1 MSAATNQEG
10 ASEALSRA
18 LSTLEDGDMRAAAY
32 WASIAAD
39 TIEACELTPEEQRD
53 LVAPRDDTPLGE
65 RVFFVSV
72 ILVLLLAVGDVLRG
86 FLQ

>member
-1 MSAATNQEG
+1 MNATTEEG
-10 ASEALSRA
+10 AREAMSRA
-18 LSTLEDGDMRAAAY
+18 LSALEDGDMRAAAS
-32 WASIAAD
+32 WASIASD

-53 LVAPRDDTPLGE
+53 LVAPRDDTPLGK

>member
-1 MSAATNQEG
+1 MRLDAKLVKVVAPAA
-10 ASEALSRA
+10 AREALNRA
-18 LSTLEDGDMRAAAY
+18 LSTLDDGDMRAAAA
-32 WASIAAD
+32 WASIAAE

-72 ILVLLLAVGDVLRG
+72 IPGLATRFVE
-86 FLQ
+86 

>member
-1 MSAATNQEG
+1 MSATIEG
-10 ASEALSRA
+10 AREALHHS
-18 LSTLEDGDMRAAAY
+18 LDTLEDGELRAAAY

-53 LVAPRDDTPLGE
+53 LVAPRDDTPFSE
-65 RVFFVSV
+65 KVFFVGV
-72 ILVLLLAVGDVLRG
+72 VLVLMLAVGDVLRG

>member
-1 MSAATNQEG
+1 MNAATNQEG
-10 ASEALSRA
+10 AREALSRA

>member
-1 MSAATNQEG
+1 MRAATNQEG
-10 ASEALSRA
+10 AREALNRA
-18 LSTLEDGDMRAAAY
+18 LSTLDDGDMRAAAA
-32 WASIAAD
+32 WASIAAE

>member
-10 ASEALSRA
+10 ALEALNRA
-18 LSTLEDGDMRAAAY
+18 LSTLDDGDMRAAAY

-39 TIEACELTPEEQRD
+39 TIEACELTPDELRE
-53 LVAPRDDTPLGE
+53 LAAPRDDTHLGE
-65 RVFFVSV
+65 KVFFVSV

>member
-1 MSAATNQEG
+1 MNAATEEG
-10 ASEALSRA
+10 ACEALSRA
-18 LSTLEDGDMRAAAY
+18 LSALEDGDMRAAAS

-39 TIEACELTPEEQRD
+39 TIEACELTPDELRE
-53 LVAPRDDTPLGE
+53 LAAPRDDTHLGE
-65 RVFFVSV
+65 KVFFVSV

>member
-39 TIEACELTPEEQRD
+39 TIEACELTPDELRE
-53 LVAPRDDTPLGE
+53 LAAPRDDTPFSE
-65 RVFFVSV
+65 KVFFVGV
-72 ILVLLLAVGDVLRG
+72 VLVLMLAVGDVLRG